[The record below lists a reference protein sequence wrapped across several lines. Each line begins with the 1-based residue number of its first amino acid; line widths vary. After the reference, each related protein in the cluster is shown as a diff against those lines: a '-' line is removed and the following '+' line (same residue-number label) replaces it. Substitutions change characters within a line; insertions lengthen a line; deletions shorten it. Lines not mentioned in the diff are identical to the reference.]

1 MVLRERIGGGGG
13 GRIDGGDYG
22 CRRTHVGR
30 GVLRRRRSRR
40 LLDVKGHGEIGTAGA
55 GCGAAVG
62 VGELRG
68 RGWHRH
74 AWEAKRRR
82 IPIGSIAWIC
92 SSSREKETE
101 KVRFSEQQESKRKE
115 FQKSDL
121 DVPFFVSYFALLR

>member
-74 AWEAKRRR
+74 AWEAERRQ

-92 SSSREKETE
+92 SSSRERDGEGKDFLNSERAKE
-101 KVRFSEQQESKRKE
+101 ESSRNRTAM
-115 FQKSDL
+115 FL
-121 DVPFFVSYFALLR
+121 F